1 MMARRTGG
9 THKGV
14 EEKRRSLPIYHHY
27 TLSPGKTKSH
37 HPEAKCNHCQKEF
50 VCGSKQR
57 LIRHLRKCSHI
68 SNPEQIIAETLNTLA
83 RNSAT
88 GQLNHSILEA
98 SNLLPS
104 QFPHHMQH
112 HHHNHPH
119 HQQQQQIGQHAPSTS
134 STITTANINNSN
146 SNNNNNS
153 TNNVSNHNTS
163 GSSSNDTALI
173 ACTSTSNGSQQ
184 PYNQPQTTL
193 ANVTPAK
200 RPQRRGRKPANQTV
214 ASSSPS
220 IHVTTGLDGKTRFTP
235 ASQIPPDASGS
246 VGTSLIAHNSRQV
259 NYAYHQANVSATP
272 NQTGIGESVLSAAH
286 HHPML
291 YKLNSDPIDKAYLKL
306 TLTRNLPLSLSDTK
320 EFQLWIKSFATEYK
334 PPSSINLI
342 AQNLKQ
348 EAQIARQ
355 RVSNILVKAPKK
367 TINLELHSWPEK
379 SRGHSWYGIVAA
391 IDHKR
396 FLVSTRDVNV
406 QQYSDNSSTTNTTNN
421 HNSVRIGS
429 VKFLSEFIDDCIK
442 RVGSDR
448 INSLVF
454 SDVNEI
460 QARRYLNATH
470 PSIVTYSCW
479 WHFTNLLC
487 SDIIEHN
494 ETFKNVIRNSNSLIN
509 FVNSRPRL
517 SQNLEKFCPFFGLT
531 GSFCPKKNERRWYS
545 HLVCYLLEYIKNNND
560 AIVRALETYSLTQ
573 SHLSSDNNNNNNNNN
588 NPSQTGDS
596 SHVTQ
601 TTNSSTQQQQQQ
613 ATTCHDDAQL
623 IEFNSIVMSSDY
635 WTNLN
640 LVLAYLKPIQEIVA
654 LTSTVSTHS
663 NGSNSINHNNI
674 NSNNNSNNGNNSNN
688 SAEQHPTPSILP
700 VIANSLSLSDYMC
713 WFLNYGKTLIESW
726 NQSPD
731 HYKYALIGRYLSKF
745 SCEISNLKLLF
756 AAYLLNPKHRCAFIT
771 QKAKNVAIEEILT
784 IASEFIPE
792 ETDGHTIFDQ
802 WKLYLIR
809 EEPYDVLYEE
819 GRSTPLEWWMSLPC
833 AESIRRVALRILRLK
848 AFTSPKPE
856 SLFSQLYFYE
866 DETKSSL
873 SSGTFEDLAVL
884 KYFYDYEDKVGQLL
898 HSSQHNHHN
907 SVNNTVSGP
916 ITSNGCYDRGH
927 AGLVHGQLEHDSTK
941 LLPSGCIESVPE
953 TNGGQT
959 FSDTTFSNVVVEFYM
974 NHHHNEIGLD
984 DTRGDLSI
992 KDLPGYELFSKY
1004 IDYNE
1009 TGVQIVEEP
1018 IGKKKRKWTAQEI
1031 LSKCQ
1036 SNQ

>member
-1 MMARRTGG
+1 MARRTGG

-104 QFPHHMQH
+104 QFPHHMQQH
-112 HHHNHPH
+112 HHHNTH
-119 HQQQQQIGQHAPSTS
+119 HQQQVGQHVPSTS
-134 STITTANINNSN
+134 STMTTANTNNN
-146 SNNNNNS
+146 SNNNS
-153 TNNVSNHNTS
+153 TSNNVSNHNTS

-184 PYNQPQTTL
+184 HYTNQPPTAL
-193 ANVTPAK
+193 ANSTPAK
-200 RPQRRGRKPANQTV
+200 RPQKRGRKPANQTI

-235 ASQIPPDASGS
+235 ASQMPPLDVSANI
-246 VGTSLIAHNSRQV
+246 GTSLVAQVHNGRQV
-259 NYAYHQANVSATP
+259 NYAYHQANVSTTP
-272 NQTGIGESVLSAAH
+272 NQTGIGASGGLQANHQST
-286 HHPML
+286 P

-306 TLTRNLPLSLSDTK
+306 VLTRNLPISLSDTK
-320 EFQLWIKSFATEYK
+320 EFQLWIKSFANDYK
-334 PPSSINLI
+334 PPNSINLI

-348 EAQIARQ
+348 EAQVARQ

-379 SRGHSWYGIVAA
+379 SREHFWYAIVAV
-391 IDHKR
+391 IDYKR
-396 FLVSTRDVNV
+396 FLVSTKDVNG
-406 QQYSDNSSTTNTTNN
+406 QQYSHNTNN
-421 HNSVRIGS
+421 HNR
-429 VKFLSEFIDDCIK
+429 VKLLSELIDDCIR

-448 INSLVF
+448 VNSLVF
-454 SDVNEI
+454 SDVDEI
-460 QARRYLNATH
+460 QAIRSLNATH

-487 SDIIEHN
+487 SDIFEQN
-494 ETFKNVIRNSNSLIN
+494 ELFKNVMRNSNSLIN
-509 FVNSRPRL
+509 FVNSRPSL
-517 SQNLEKFCPFFGLT
+517 NQNLEKFCPFVGMT

-545 HLVCYLLEYIKNNND
+545 HLVCYLLEYIKNNNE
-560 AIVRALETYSLTQ
+560 AIVRALETYSITQ

-588 NPSQTGDS
+588 SSSQGGDS

-601 TTNSSTQQQQQQ
+601 NTNSSTQQQQ
-613 ATTCHDDAQL
+613 AITCQDDAQL

-640 LVLAYLKPIQEIVA
+640 LVLVYLKPIQEIVA
-654 LTSTVSTHS
+654 LTSPTVSIH
-663 NGSNSINHNNI
+663 HNTN
-674 NSNNNSNNGNNSNN
+674 NSNNNNNNDGTSLL
-688 SAEQHPTPSILP
+688 EPQIQHTTPSISP
-700 VIANSLSLSDYMC
+700 VAANSLSLSDYMC
-713 WFLNYGKTLIESW
+713 WFLSYGKTLMESW
-726 NQSPD
+726 RQSPD
-731 HYKYALIGRYLSKF
+731 HNKYFLIGRYLDRF
-745 SCEISNLKLLF
+745 SSAISDLKLLF
-756 AAYLLNPKHRCAFIT
+756 AAYLLNPKHRCAFVT

-784 IASEFIPE
+784 IASEFMPE

-802 WKLYLIR
+802 WKLYLVR
-809 EEPYDVLYEE
+809 EEPYDVIYEE
-819 GRSTPLEWWMSLPC
+819 SRSTPLEWWLSLPC

-848 AFTSPKPE
+848 AFTSSKPE
-856 SLFSQLYFYE
+856 SLFSHLYFYE
-866 DETKSSL
+866 DETKSTL
-873 SSGTFEDLAVL
+873 SNSTFEDLAVL
-884 KYFYDYEDKVGQLL
+884 RYFYDYEDKVGQPHAST
-898 HSSQHNHHN
+898 HSHHN
-907 SVNNTVSGP
+907 SSNNTVASSLV
-916 ITSNGCYDRGH
+916 SNGCYDRGH
-927 AGLVHGQLEHDSTK
+927 AGLVHNQFENDSARF
-941 LLPSGCIESVPE
+941 LPSGCIEGTPE
-953 TNGGQT
+953 TNGQINDSLSISDGRQPFSDST
-959 FSDTTFSNVVVEFYM
+959 FSDVVVESYM
-974 NHHHNEIGLD
+974 NHHHHNEISLN
-984 DTRGDLSI
+984 DTQTNLSI
-992 KDLPGYELFSKY
+992 KDLPGYELFNKY

-1036 SNQ
+1036 STPST

>member
-104 QFPHHMQH
+104 QFPHHMQQQH
-112 HHHNHPH
+112 HHSNPH
-119 HQQQQQIGQHAPSTS
+119 HQQQVGQHVPSTS
-134 STITTANINNSN
+134 STITTANINNN
-146 SNNNNNS
+146 SINNNN

-184 PYNQPQTTL
+184 SYSNQPPTAL
-193 ANVTPAK
+193 ANSTPAK
-200 RPQRRGRKPANQTV
+200 RPQKRGRKPANQSI

-220 IHVTTGLDGKTRFTP
+220 IHVTTGLDGKTHFTP
-235 ASQIPPDASGS
+235 ASQMPPLDGS
-246 VGTSLIAHNSRQV
+246 ANVGTSLIAQVHNGRQV
-259 NYAYHQANVSATP
+259 SYAYHQANISATS
-272 NQTGIGESVLSAAH
+272 NQTGIVASGGLSAN
-286 HHPML
+286 HHPTPL
-291 YKLNSDPIDKAYLKL
+291 KLNSDPIDKAYLKL
-306 TLTRNLPLSLSDTK
+306 VLTRNLPLSLSDTK
-320 EFQLWIKSFATEYK
+320 EFQLWIKSFANEYK

-348 EAQIARQ
+348 EAQVARQ

-379 SRGHSWYGIVAA
+379 SREHLWYAIVAI

-396 FLVSTRDVNV
+396 FLVSTRDVNGQ
-406 QQYSDNSSTTNTTNN
+406 QQYSDNSTNNTNN
-421 HNSVRIGS
+421 HSPVIVGG
-429 VKFLSEFIDDCIK
+429 VKLLSEFIDDCIR

-448 INSLVF
+448 VNSLVF
-454 SDVNEI
+454 SDINEI
-460 QARRYLNATH
+460 QARRSLNATH

-487 SDIIEHN
+487 SDIFEHN
-494 ETFKNVIRNSNSLIN
+494 ESFKNVMRNSNSLIN

-517 SQNLEKFCPFFGLT
+517 NQNLERFCPFVGMT

-545 HLVCYLLEYIKNNND
+545 HLVCYLLEYIKNNNE
-560 AIVRALETYSLTQ
+560 AIVRALETYSITQ
-573 SHLSSDNNNNNNNNN
+573 SHLSSDNNNNSS
-588 NPSQTGDS
+588 SQGGDS

-601 TTNSSTQQQQQQ
+601 NTNSSTQEQQ
-613 ATTCHDDAQL
+613 AITCQDDAQL

-640 LVLAYLKPIQEIVA
+640 LVLVYLKPIQEIVA
-654 LTSTVSTHS
+654 LTSSTVSTHS
-663 NGSNSINHNNI
+663 NNSNSV
-674 NSNNNSNNGNNSNN
+674 NNNNNNNGTSLL
-688 SAEQHPTPSILP
+688 EPQVQHVTPSISP
-700 VIANSLSLSDYMC
+700 VAANSLSLSDYMC
-713 WFLNYGKTLIESW
+713 WFLRYGKTLIESW
-726 NQSPD
+726 RQSPD
-731 HYKYALIGRYLSKF
+731 HHKYLLIGRYF
-745 SCEISNLKLLF
+745 DRFGCEISDFKLLF
-756 AAYLLNPKHRCAFIT
+756 AAYLLNPKHRCAFVT
-771 QKAKNVAIEEILT
+771 PKAKNVAIEEILT
-784 IASEFIPE
+784 VASEFMPE

-802 WKLYLIR
+802 WKLYLVR
-809 EEPYDVLYEE
+809 EEPYDVVYEE
-819 GRSTPLEWWMSLPC
+819 SRSTPLEWWLSLPC
-833 AESIRRVALRILRLK
+833 AESIRRVALRILRLR
-848 AFTSPKPE
+848 AFTSAKPD
-856 SLFSQLYFYE
+856 SLFNQLYYYE

-873 SSGTFEDLAVL
+873 SNVTFDDLAVL
-884 KYFYDYEDKVGQLL
+884 RYFYDYEDKVGQP
-898 HSSQHNHHN
+898 HPSMHNHHN
-907 SVNNTVSGP
+907 SSNNTVASSLV
-916 ITSNGCYDRGH
+916 SNGCFDRGH
-927 AGLVHGQLEHDSTK
+927 AGLVHSQFENESTK
-941 LLPSGCIESVPE
+941 FLPTGCIEDVPE
-953 TNGGQT
+953 TNGQINDSLSITERRQT
-959 FSDTTFSNVVVEFYM
+959 FSDSTFSDVVVESYM
-974 NHHHNEIGLD
+974 NHHHNEMGLD
-984 DTRGDLSI
+984 DARANLSI
-992 KDLPGYELFSKY
+992 EDLPGYELFSKY
-1004 IDYNE
+1004 VDYNE
-1009 TGVQIVEEP
+1009 AGVQIVEEP

-1036 SNQ
+1036 SNP